1 MDILAATYT
10 YRTTT
15 YTSPYATSSVDAT
28 QLGAFFAGF
37 AIFFI
42 TMIIIGRLV
51 NMALTWGVYK
61 KGGYKGWE
69 GIVPFYNNYCLYK
82 MAGVSVGLFVVS
94 IFIPVVNIYMYF
106 ELAKKFGKDP
116 IYGLGLFF
124 LGIIFMPILGYG
136 SAEYQGEVA
145 ENTASTTDETATTAA
160 TTEAKPAAKT
170 STKKSS
176 TKKSDAEETK

>member
-15 YTSPYATSSVDAT
+15 YTSPYASSALDTAEM
-28 QLGAFFAGF
+28 GAFFAGF

-42 TMIIIGRLV
+42 AALVIGLLV

-69 GIVPFYNNYCLYK
+69 GIIPFYNIYCLYK
-82 MAGVSVGLFVVS
+82 MADVSVGLFVVS

-124 LGIIFMPILGYG
+124 LGFIFMPILGYG
-136 SAEYQGEVA
+136 AAEYQGEVA
-145 ENTASTTDETATTAA
+145 
-160 TTEAKPAAKT
+160 TEEEKPAPKKVAAKT
-170 STKKSS
+170 TAKKSS
-176 TKKSDAEETK
+176 AKKTTSSKTSE

>member
-42 TMIIIGRLV
+42 TMIIIGLLV

-106 ELAKKFGKDP
+106 ELAKKFSKDP

-145 ENTASTTDETATTAA
+145 ENTTSTTDAATTTA
-160 TTEAKPAAKT
+160 TTEAKPAAET
-170 STKKSS
+170 S